1 LPSKAK
7 VSMPR
12 RRTQENSVGE
22 IQAGFR
28 RMTSKGQITIPD
40 LIRKR
45 YNITIHTKLEFVPR
59 QEGILLRTAEDEGS
73 FGELAGSASKHW
85 TVNEMLKRLDEL
97 RKENV

>member
-7 VSMPR
+7 ISVLGR
-12 RRTQENSVGE
+12 RAQQNSVGE

-40 LIRKR
+40 IIRKR
-45 YNITIHTKLEFVPR
+45 YNITMHTKLEFVP
-59 QEGILLRTAEDEGS
+59 QPEGILLRTAKDEGS
-73 FGELAGSASKHW
+73 FRELAGSASKDW
-85 TVNEMLKRLDEL
+85 TVHEMLKRLDEL